1 MKSPILIDYD
11 KNIIYIIICILS
23 NIVFNLLDDSIEFFN
38 DLSLLLSFIISL
50 LCIGLEN
57 KNKFSNNSLDSFSE
71 NKKKEIE
78 KNKKKEY
85 FYVIL
90 LYFLFNIIPF
100 LRGIQFNKK
109 LRIYLCY
116 SNITFIGIMIIGF
129 FKKEKLFIHQIISLI
144 VLFLCMFF
152 TSNFTKIYKNN
163 IIEMFIVNSLFS
175 SVFYYFQGILRGY
188 FKYSMENKFISPF
201 FISSIDVGMNLIKNI
216 LVKVYKYFILNK
228 EINYF
233 NFKIEGK
240 NEIIKC
246 ILFIC
251 CGISIPIFDIL
262 ICYFYSPYHQCVCDI
277 SSNFIFLDDE
287 TNLILKDLITGI
299 LNIFFS
305 CVASEIIVLNFCEL
319 DKNTKKEIKKRAGSI
334 FFSDLVESSLY
345 EIKN

>member
-11 KNIIYIIICILS
+11 KNIIYIIMSILS
-23 NIVFNLLDDSIEFFN
+23 KIIFKKINSIDFFN

-50 LCIGLEN
+50 LFLCLQN

-85 FYVIL
+85 FYIIL

-116 SNITFIGIMIIGF
+116 SNITFIGIIIIGF
-129 FKKEKLFIHQIISLI
+129 FKKEKFFKHQIISLNI
-144 VLFLCMFF
+144 LFLNMPLS
-152 TSNFTKIYKNN
+152 SNFKEKYKTVKIHQF
-163 IIEMFIVNSLFS
+163 IINSIFS
-175 SVFYYFQGILRGY
+175 SLYYYSQGILRGY

-201 FISSIDVGMNLIKNI
+201 FISSIDVGMNLIKNL

-240 NEIIKC
+240 YEIIKC

-251 CGISIPIFDIL
+251 SGISIPIFDIL
-262 ICYFYSPYHQCVCDI
+262 ICYFYSPYHQCVSDI
-277 SSNFIFLDDE
+277 SSNFIFLFFDNE
-287 TNLILKDLITGI
+287 IIRILKDLIQD
-299 LNIFFS
+299 F
-305 CVASEIIVLNFCEL
+305 
-319 DKNTKKEIKKRAGSI
+319 
-334 FFSDLVESSLY
+334 
-345 EIKN
+345 

>member
-1 MKSPILIDYD
+1 MKSPILFVYD
-11 KNIIYIIICILS
+11 KNIIYIIMSFLS
-23 NIVFNLLDDSIEFFN
+23 KIVFGKLDSMDFFN

-116 SNITFIGIMIIGF
+116 SNITFIGIIIIGF
-129 FKKEKLFIHQIISLI
+129 FKKDKLFVHQIMSLNILFLIMPLTSSFKEKYKTVKIHQFII
-144 VLFLCMFF
+144 
-152 TSNFTKIYKNN
+152 
-163 IIEMFIVNSLFS
+163 NSIFS
-175 SVFYYFQGILRGY
+175 SLYYYSQGILRGY
-188 FKYSMENKFISPF
+188 CKYSMENKFISPF
-201 FISSIDVGMNLIKNI
+201 FISSIDAGMNLIKNI

-240 NEIIKC
+240 YEIIKC

-251 CGISIPIFDIL
+251 SGISIPIFDIL

-305 CVASEIIVLNFCEL
+305 CVASEIIILNFCEL
-319 DKNTKKEIKKRAGSI
+319 DKNTKKEIKKRADTDYCT
-334 FFSDLVESSLY
+334 DLVDSLL
-345 EIKN
+345 N

>member
-11 KNIIYIIICILS
+11 KNIIYIIMSILS
-23 NIVFNLLDDSIEFFN
+23 KIVLKKINSMDFFN

-50 LCIGLEN
+50 LFLCLQN
-57 KNKFSNNSLDSFSE
+57 KNKFSNNSFDLFSE

-100 LRGIQFNKK
+100 LRGIQFNKN
-109 LRIYLCY
+109 LRIYLFY

-129 FKKEKLFIHQIISLI
+129 FKKEKIFVHQKISLI
-144 VLFLCMFF
+144 ILFLCMFF
-152 TSNFTKIYKNN
+152 NSNFTKIYKKY

-233 NFKIEGK
+233 NFKIEGTYK
-240 NEIIKC
+240 IIKC

-251 CGISIPIFDIL
+251 SGISIPIFDIL
-262 ICYFYSPYHQCVCDI
+262 ICYFYSPYHQCVSDI
-277 SSNFIFLDDE
+277 SSNFIFLFFDNE
-287 TNLILKDLITGI
+287 IIPILKDLITGF

-305 CVASEIIVLNFCEL
+305 CVASEIIILNFCDL
-319 DKNTKKEIKKRAGSI
+319 DKNTKKEIKKRAES
-334 FFSDLVESSLY
+334 FYFSDLVDSSI
-345 EIKN
+345 EIE